1 MVLEERTRSWRRE
14 LRGRAALEGGARLAG
29 AFLSALAVL
38 LWADRAWLLPQ
49 NARLL
54 FWGLGLGAAA
64 VSAYARLWRPW
75 KAADE
80 RAALSEASR
89 AHPALSPYLAS
100 AWELRAGTR
109 GHTSASL
116 AREHIAETERLV
128 AGLPPGPLR
137 RWAPTPGAKRGA
149 GLALA
154 ASLLLPW
161 AGAGPW
167 LRVLAPWRDVPLERY
182 VELKPGDAAVDWG
195 RPTEIRARWLERPGL
210 RETSALTLW
219 VREQGAW
226 RRAPW
231 TTAAD
236 EGASFVTAP
245 LSEPLEYRLS
255 WRDLT
260 GKAHRLTPRPA
271 PQLDE
276 PRVKLEGKAE
286 EPLTGA
292 EPVSARRGTLVTLRG
307 RPNQRLARAEV
318 RVSFLPGPVPMRER
332 PDGSLE
338 ASFVAS
344 EDGGFQFELESA
356 DGRRDPEPVS
366 YALSAKANERP
377 EIELLSPAGVVQA
390 APEETL
396 SVGYAARDD
405 SGVSRVSLLARY
417 GGREVELP
425 VASFA
430 PPSSEHAGDHAWDL
444 SELPVGRVEFRLK
457 AVDDDPR
464 APLSGLSAPAV
475 LELVD
480 AKATRE
486 QLDERWSKAR
496 EGARRLAEQEERAA
510 AALKRGEAAPP
521 EAADL
526 ARQWRELAKALS
538 ELSRLMDQDPYANPG
553 VREETQALASEAARA
568 ERERLPAAQEAERS
582 GDKPRAARGHQRLAE
597 QARRTEKLLGEGRRL
612 QDLQDFHRQ
621 AQRMADRGA
630 ALEEALE
637 AMKGLGKGQ
646 KPSAEATAKLQSALG
661 KLQKQMDDLRRAIEA
676 LPKAEPASQEQA
688 QRQTY
693 VMPLLK
699 AQTTADALSAAL
711 KAGDYELAA
720 KIAQELAQEL
730 SAIQQALTQAA
741 AQMGSGEGSG
751 RASPR
756 QQKAEQLWNQ
766 VVEEQRKLLEGSR
779 RLEDKRRGEVLARQ
793 KRLLED
799 LAAAQTAAV
808 SSAAALGAPPDAL
821 ASMRAA
827 LEELRRGQVMQ
838 TPNLLRSAAAR
849 LRASGPAFAG
859 PAGLEEEILRRL
871 QEAPSKAEP
880 DPSDP
885 ELPGLRQRQGQV
897 RGRTGELQRELEGL
911 EEEAGAL
918 PSGAVDKVES
928 AQSEQAAAEE
938 ALSRGDASEAGARQ
952 QKALKLLED
961 GGEEMSQGA
970 QRQMSIQQGMSQP
983 APRPGGR
990 SQPGGRTGATM
1001 QPVPLPGARDYTP
1014 PRELREELERSQRES
1029 RPESLEPVIK
1039 EYFRR
1044 IAE

>member
-29 AFLSALAVL
+29 GLLAALAVVV
-38 LWADRAWLLPQ
+38 WADRAWLLPQ

-54 FWGLGLGAAA
+54 LWGLGVGTLAAA
-64 VSAYARLWRPW
+64 AYARLWRPW
-75 KAADE
+75 RAADD
-80 RAALSEASR
+80 RAALAEASR
-89 AHPALSPYLAS
+89 THPALSPYLAS
-100 AWELRAGTR
+100 AWDLRSGAP
-109 GHTSASL
+109 GHTSSAL
-116 AREHIAETERLV
+116 AREHIAVTERLV
-128 AGLPPGPLR
+128 SDLPPGPLR
-137 RWAPTPGAKRGA
+137 RWAPTRGA
-149 GLALA
+149 RRGVGLALA

-182 VELKPGDAAVDWG
+182 VDVRPGDAAVDWG
-195 RPTEIRARWLERPGL
+195 RPAEIRARWRERPGL
-210 RETSALTLW
+210 RESSALALW
-219 VREQGAW
+219 VREQGSW

-231 TTAAD
+231 TTVTD
-236 EGASFVTAP
+236 EGASFLTAP
-245 LSEPLEYRLS
+245 LSEPLDYRLS

-260 GKAHRLTPRPA
+260 GKPHRLTPRPA

-276 PRVKLEGKAE
+276 PRVKLEGKPE

-307 RPNQRLARAEV
+307 RPNQRLARAQV
-318 RVSFLPGPVPMRER
+318 RVTFLPGPVPMRER
-332 PDGSLE
+332 PDGALE
-338 ASFVAS
+338 ASFIAA
-344 EDGGFQFELESA
+344 EDGGFQFELETE

-366 YALSAKANERP
+366 YALLAKANERP
-377 EIELLSPAGVVQA
+377 EIELLSPTGTVQA
-390 APEETL
+390 TPEETL

-405 SGVSRVSLLARY
+405 SGLSRVSLLARY

-425 VASFA
+425 VAAFQR
-430 PPSSEHAGDHAWDL
+430 PVSEHAGDHPWDL
-444 SELPVGRVEFRLK
+444 AELPVGRVEFRLK
-457 AVDDDPR
+457 AVDDDR
-464 APLSGLSAPAV
+464 APLAGFSGSAI

-486 QLDERWSKAR
+486 QLDELWSKAR
-496 EGARRLAEQEERAA
+496 DAARQLAEREDRVA

-521 EAADL
+521 EAGEL
-526 ARQWRELAKALS
+526 PRQWRDHAAALAELAQMM
-538 ELSRLMDQDPYANPG
+538 EQDPYSNPG
-553 VREETQALASEAARA
+553 VREETQALASEAGRA

-582 GDKPRAARGHQRLAE
+582 GDKARASRVHQRLAE
-597 QARRTEKLLGEGRRL
+597 QARRTEKLLAEGRRV

-621 AQRMADRGA
+621 AQRMAERGA
-630 ALEEALE
+630 GLEEALE
-637 AMKGLGKGQ
+637 GLKGMGKGQ

-661 KLQKQMDDLRRAIEA
+661 KLQRQMEDLRKAIEA

-699 AQTTADALSAAL
+699 AQTTADALAAAL

-730 SAIQQALTQAA
+730 AAIGQALTQAA
-741 AQMGSGEGSG
+741 AQLGSS
-751 RASPR
+751 SPGQSSAR

-766 VVEEQRKLLEGSR
+766 VVEEQRRLLEGSR
-779 RLEDKRRGEVLARQ
+779 RLEEKRRGEVLARQ
-793 KRLLED
+793 KKLLED
-799 LAAAQTAAV
+799 LSSAQAAAV

-827 LEELRRGQVMQ
+827 LEELRRGQVVQ

-849 LRASGPAFAG
+849 LRASGPAFFG
-859 PAGLEEEILRRL
+859 PAHLEEDILRRL
-871 QEAPSKAEP
+871 QDAPSKPEP

-897 RGRTGELQRELEGL
+897 RGRTGDLQRQLEGL
-911 EEEAGAL
+911 EDEAGAL

-928 AQSEQAAAEE
+928 AQAEQAAAEE
-938 ALSRGDASEAGARQ
+938 ALSRGDASEAGSRQ

-961 GGEEMSQGA
+961 GGSEMSQGA

-983 APRPGGR
+983 MSSPGGSRPGGR
-990 SQPGGRTGATM
+990 RGAST

-1044 IAE
+1044 IAD